1 MSQRIGKQ
9 LGTYRLLRVLGEG
22 GFATVYLGEHVHLGT
37 LAALKLLH
45 LSFSP
50 EDSEAFRKEAQLI
63 ARLEHPYIVRVLDY
77 DVQAGTPFLVMSFAS
92 GGTLRTVHPKG
103 MVVPLPAVVDYV
115 TQIAEAL
122 QYAHEQ
128 HIIHRDIK
136 PENLLV
142 GARQEVLLG
151 DFGIAVLIQRSRS
164 VSTQAVVGTAAY
176 MAPEQFR
183 GKPCFAS
190 DQYALAVVVYEWL
203 VGERPFG
210 GSFVELASQHL
221 LTPPPGLRERNAGI
235 SPTVERVVLTA
246 LAKEPAQRFGSVKD
260 FAQALAQASLAT
272 VSTFFSPGRL
282 QADPLPHHPIVPT
295 AAMASVASPA
305 QRTEAVVSN
314 GPAALPAAPRFQRR
328 IRGTALVKRLC
339 LGLLLITV
347 LLWVLTAANPTLH
360 PLFALAILLA
370 LILWIAAYAD
380 HRRATEGPSA
390 KQAPSHR
397 RRELS

>member
-1 MSQRIGKQ
+1 MSQRIGQQ

-45 LSFSP
+45 LSFAP

-63 ARLEHPYIVRVLDY
+63 ARLEHPHIVRVLDY
-77 DVQAGTPFLVMSFAS
+77 DVQAGTPFLVMSFAP
-92 GGTLRTVHPKG
+92 GGTLRTMHPRG
-103 MVVPLPAVVDYV
+103 TVVPLPAVVDYV
-115 TQIAEAL
+115 AQVAEAL

-128 HIIHRDIK
+128 HVIHRDIK

-142 GARQEVLLG
+142 GSRSEVLLS
-151 DFGIAVLIQRSRS
+151 DFGIAVFAQRSRS
-164 VSTQAVVGTAAY
+164 VSTQDVVGTAAY

-203 VGERPFG
+203 VGERPFA

-221 LTPPPGLRERNAGI
+221 LTPPPTLREKHPGV
-235 SPTVERVVLTA
+235 SPEVERVVLTA
-246 LAKEPAQRFGSVKD
+246 LAKEPAQRFGSVRD
-260 FAQALAQASLAT
+260 FARA
-272 VSTFFSPGRL
+272 
-282 QADPLPHHPIVPT
+282 
-295 AAMASVASPA
+295 
-305 QRTEAVVSN
+305 
-314 GPAALPAAPRFQRR
+314 
-328 IRGTALVKRLC
+328 
-339 LGLLLITV
+339 
-347 LLWVLTAANPTLH
+347 LTAANQADAPTIFSSSQRHPGTQHRPVGAPAITMASTPAAGQQTEVASPGDRAVPRAMTKPRRRSRRTAMIKRICFGLLLLSVLCWLLTVANTALH
-360 PLFALAILLA
+360 PLFALAILLT

-380 HRRATEGPSA
+380 HRRVTEGPGA

-397 RRELS
+397 SRELS

>member
-183 GKPCFAS
+183 GNPCFAS

-246 LAKEPAQRFGSVKD
+246 LAKEPAQRFG
-260 FAQALAQASLAT
+260 
-272 VSTFFSPGRL
+272 
-282 QADPLPHHPIVPT
+282 PLPHHPIVPT